1 MQIIFSLCYFGL
13 DFAVASALVV
23 ALDLDLLLA
32 DVGAVLEDV
41 DLDRGDLDVGGLAGE
56 QLVLAA
62 ATAPE
67 RGT

>member
-1 MQIIFSLCYFGL
+1 M
-13 DFAVASALVV
+13 

-62 ATAPE
+62 TSAPE
-67 RGT
+67 RWTWARLDLFEFL